1 MVGVRCVSG
10 HTGLEVLGHK
20 GGPGLAEDG
29 CDDFAVGDEQLFEE
43 ALVGPAADLWAAE
56 SVDLVAAAEQVEGL
70 VEGLLDLGVD
80 HFRGAEDSVGLRQLV
95 VDALVLV
102 AGEVAGDGAGDDAA
116 GEALALVLQLGD
128 AGARPG
134 DLGLGPFVL
143 LVEFDFEPGAD
154 GVFEPLREADGGVV
168 ALNGLLDG
176 FDGQVAL
183 SAGRAALVPTQAV
196 EVGVEAP
203 VSYTHLTLPTK

>member
-10 HTGLEVLGHK
+10 HAGVEVLGDE
-20 GGPGLAEDG
+20 GGPWFAEDG
-29 CDDFAVGDEQLFEE
+29 CDDFAVGDEQLLEE
-43 ALVGPAADLWAAE
+43 ALVCPAADLWAAE
-56 SVDLVAAAEQVEGL
+56 SVDLVAVAEQFEGL

-80 HFRGAEDSVGLRQLV
+80 HLGGAEDAVGLFQFV

-116 GEALALVLQLGD
+116 GEALALSLQFGD
-128 AGARPG
+128 AGPRPG
-134 DLGLGPFVL
+134 DLGLGAFVL

-154 GVFEPLREADGGVV
+154 GVFESVREADGGVV
-168 ALNGLLDG
+168 PLYGLFDS

-183 SAGRAALVPTQAV
+183 SAGRAALVAAEAV
-196 EVGVEAP
+196 EVGGRGP
-203 VSYTHLTLPTK
+203 WRG